1 MPLSIL
7 LQIQQWGL
15 ISWEDVTTIE
25 IKKVFTLCLLMGV
38 VQKPQL
44 HLYWSQDPL
53 FKASIFNVV
62 MPRNQ
67 FQAITFFLH
76 FADNSDYDVNDPN
89 LDRLYKVRAV
99 IEYIVDRFRSVY
111 VPNEFVYI
119 DEELLLWKGRLSF
132 KQYIS
137 NKRSRSGIKLFSPC
151 ETNGFI
157 WKVRG

>member
-25 IKKVFTLCLLMGV
+25 IKKIFTLCLLMGV

-62 MPRNQ
+62 MPEKP
-67 FQAITFFLH
+67 IP
-76 FADNSDYDVNDPN
+76 SY
-89 LDRLYKVRAV
+89 
-99 IEYIVDRFRSVY
+99 YI
-111 VPNEFVYI
+111 
-119 DEELLLWKGRLSF
+119 
-132 KQYIS
+132 
-137 NKRSRSGIKLFSPC
+137 FSPFC
-151 ETNGFI
+151 
-157 WKVRG
+157 